1 MRVCQP
7 VGPAASSDPGRAT
20 TAPAARADGPRA
32 RASSGAGAGTPRTV
46 PATARSRAGGWARSR
61 PSIYHRRSVQT
72 VPDDENADALVR
84 RNFAFID
91 LCGFTS
97 LTDEHGVG
105 EAVAALSTFRAVVR
119 ERAGWRGVRVAKWLG
134 DGAMFVATEPRPL
147 LDAVLR
153 MEQALDVRGCAL
165 PLRGGV
171 AAGRVILFE
180 GDDYIGR
187 PVNLAARLCDEAE
200 PHQLLVT
207 ASLFD
212 ASGEGLADR
221 RLGPH
226 AIRGFTRPVE
236 VVDMSEGGDHPR
248 LR

>member
-1 MRVCQP
+1 VQHIP
-7 VGPAASSDPGRAT
+7 D
-20 TAPAARADGPRA
+20 ADH
-32 RASSGAGAGTPRTV
+32 T
-46 PATARSRAGGWARSR
+46 
-61 PSIYHRRSVQT
+61 
-72 VPDDENADALVR
+72 DALVR

-91 LCGFTS
+91 LCGFS
-97 LTDEHGVG
+97 ALTDEHGVG
-105 EAVAALSTFRAVVR
+105 DAVAALSTFRAVVR

-134 DGAMFVATEPRPL
+134 DGAMLVTTEPRPL

-153 MEQALDVRGCAL
+153 MEQALDARGCLL

-207 ASLFD
+207 ASLYD
-212 ASGEGLADR
+212 AAGEGLGGR

-226 AIRGFTRPVE
+226 EIRGFTRPVE
-236 VVDMSEGGDHPR
+236 IVDLSDGGHR
-248 LR
+248 TWAR

>member
-1 MRVCQP
+1 LPTRRASRHGLADTGNVRSLLVQP
-7 VGPAASSDPGRAT
+7 VPD
-20 TAPAARADGPRA
+20 AD
-32 RASSGAGAGTPRTV
+32 
-46 PATARSRAGGWARSR
+46 
-61 PSIYHRRSVQT
+61 Q
-72 VPDDENADALVR
+72 ADALVR

-91 LCGFTS
+91 LCGFTM
-97 LTDEHGVG
+97 LTDERGVG

-134 DGAMFVATEPRPL
+134 DGAMLVATEPRPI
-147 LDAVLR
+147 LDAVIR
-153 MEQALDVRGCAL
+153 MEEALDLRGCPL

-207 ASLFD
+207 ASLYE
-212 ASGEGLADR
+212 AAGEGLSAR

-226 AIRGFTRPVE
+226 RIRGFTRPVE
-236 VVDMSEGGDHPR
+236 VVDLSQGDHRVSVP
-248 LR
+248 

>member
-1 MRVCQP
+1 MLL
-7 VGPAASSDPGRAT
+7 
-20 TAPAARADGPRA
+20 
-32 RASSGAGAGTPRTV
+32 
-46 PATARSRAGGWARSR
+46 
-61 PSIYHRRSVQT
+61 
-72 VPDDENADALVR
+72 PDAENADSLVR

-91 LCGFTS
+91 LCGFTA

-134 DGAMFVATEPRPL
+134 DGAMLVATEPRPL

-153 MEQALDVRGCAL
+153 MEQALDARGCRL
-165 PLRGGV
+165 PLRAGI

-187 PVNLAARLCDEAE
+187 PVNLAARLCDDAE
-200 PHQLLVT
+200 PHQILVT
-207 ASLFD
+207 ASLYD
-212 ASGEGLADR
+212 AAGEGLGGR

-226 AIRGFTRPVE
+226 PIRGFTRPVD
-236 VVDMSEGGDHPR
+236 VVDLNDGSHQAVPAS
-248 LR
+248 

>member
-1 MRVCQP
+1 MAAAQP
-7 VGPAASSDPGRAT
+7 TALDCAAFGVLANILLVPVETGLKR
-20 TAPAARADGPRA
+20 AARR
-32 RASSGAGAGTPRTV
+32 
-46 PATARSRAGGWARSR
+46 
-61 PSIYHRRSVQT
+61 
-72 VPDDENADALVR
+72 
-84 RNFAFID
+84 FAN
-91 LCGFTS
+91 
-97 LTDEHGVG
+97 
-105 EAVAALSTFRAVVR
+105 
-119 ERAGWRGVRVAKWLG
+119 LG
-134 DGAMFVATEPRPL
+134 QFCQA
-147 LDAVLR
+147 
-153 MEQALDVRGCAL
+153 MEQALDARGCAL

-212 ASGEGLADR
+212 MSGEGLAHR

-236 VVDMSEGGDHPR
+236 VVDMSEGGDHA
-248 LR
+248 LAT

>member
-1 MRVCQP
+1 MV
-7 VGPAASSDPGRAT
+7 SE
-20 TAPAARADGPRA
+20 
-32 RASSGAGAGTPRTV
+32 
-46 PATARSRAGGWARSR
+46 
-61 PSIYHRRSVQT
+61 
-72 VPDDENADALVR
+72 DEHVDALVR

-97 LTDEHGVG
+97 LTDEKGVG
-105 EAVAALSTFRAVVR
+105 AAVAALSGFRAVVR

-134 DGAMFVATEPRPL
+134 DGAMLVATEPRPL

-153 MEQALDVRGCAL
+153 MEQALDARGCEL

-187 PVNLAARLCDEAE
+187 PVNLAARLCDEAQ

-207 ASLFD
+207 ATLFD
-212 ASGEGLADR
+212 AAGEGLPHR
-221 RLGPH
+221 RLGPC

-236 VVDMSEGGDHPR
+236 LVDMSEGRDHAARP
-248 LR
+248 

>member
-1 MRVCQP
+1 VEP
-7 VGPAASSDPGRAT
+7 LD
-20 TAPAARADGPRA
+20 
-32 RASSGAGAGTPRTV
+32 
-46 PATARSRAGGWARSR
+46 
-61 PSIYHRRSVQT
+61 
-72 VPDDENADALVR
+72 PDDEHADALVR

-105 EAVAALSTFRAVVR
+105 AAVAALSTFRAVVR

-134 DGAMFVATEPRPL
+134 DGAMLVATEPRPL

-153 MEQALDVRGCAL
+153 MEQALDLRGCAL
-165 PLRGGV
+165 PLRGGI

-187 PVNLAARLCDEAE
+187 PVNLAARLCDEAL

-212 ASGEGLADR
+212 ASGDGLAHR

-226 AIRGFTRPVE
+226 SIRGFTRPVE
-236 VVDMSEGGDHPR
+236 VVDMSEGGHHHVTAN
-248 LR
+248 

>member
-1 MRVCQP
+1 VQP
-7 VGPAASSDPGRAT
+7 
-20 TAPAARADGPRA
+20 APDADH
-32 RASSGAGAGTPRTV
+32 T
-46 PATARSRAGGWARSR
+46 
-61 PSIYHRRSVQT
+61 
-72 VPDDENADALVR
+72 DALVR

-91 LCGFTS
+91 LCGFTL
-97 LTDEHGVG
+97 LTDEQGVG

-134 DGAMFVATEPRPL
+134 DGAMLVTTEPRPL
-147 LDAVLR
+147 LDAVIR
-153 MEQALDVRGCAL
+153 MEEALDARGCPL

-187 PVNLAARLCDEAE
+187 PVNLAARLCDDAQ

-207 ASLFD
+207 ASLYD
-212 ASGEGLADR
+212 TAGEGLRGR

-226 AIRGFTRPVE
+226 RIRGFTRPVE
-236 VVDMSEGGDHPR
+236 VVDLSQGDHR
-248 LR
+248 LRVP

>member
-1 MRVCQP
+1 VEK
-7 VGPAASSDPGRAT
+7 
-20 TAPAARADGPRA
+20 
-32 RASSGAGAGTPRTV
+32 
-46 PATARSRAGGWARSR
+46 
-61 PSIYHRRSVQT
+61 
-72 VPDDENADALVR
+72 VPDDDHTDALVR

-97 LTDEHGVG
+97 LTDEQGVG
-105 EAVAALSTFRAVVR
+105 GAVAALSTFRAVVR

-134 DGAMFVATEPRPL
+134 DGAMLVATEPRPL
-147 LDAVLR
+147 LDAVVR

-187 PVNLAARLCDEAE
+187 PVNLAARLCDDAE

-207 ASLFD
+207 ASLYD
-212 ASGEGLADR
+212 AAGDGLGGR

-226 AIRGFTRPVE
+226 QIRGFTRAVE
-236 VVDMSEGGDHPR
+236 VVDLSQGGHHIR
-248 LR
+248 ARAQT

>member
-1 MRVCQP
+1 VE
-7 VGPAASSDPGRAT
+7 
-20 TAPAARADGPRA
+20 
-32 RASSGAGAGTPRTV
+32 
-46 PATARSRAGGWARSR
+46 R
-61 PSIYHRRSVQT
+61 P
-72 VPDDENADALVR
+72 PDDEHADSLVR

-97 LTDEHGVG
+97 LTDEQGVG
-105 EAVAALSTFRAVVR
+105 AAVAALSTFRAVVR

-134 DGAMFVATEPRPL
+134 DGAMLVATEPRPL

-153 MEQALDVRGCAL
+153 MEQALDGRGCAL

-187 PVNLAARLCDEAE
+187 PVNLAARLCDEAN
-200 PHQLLVT
+200 PHQILVT

-212 ASGEGLADR
+212 AAGAGLAHR
-221 RLGPH
+221 QLGPTR
-226 AIRGFTRPVE
+226 IRGFSRPVE
-236 VVDMSEGGDHPR
+236 LVDMSEGWHHVPAETRDEPVTEGSVHKIASD
-248 LR
+248 

>member
-1 MRVCQP
+1 
-7 VGPAASSDPGRAT
+7 
-20 TAPAARADGPRA
+20 
-32 RASSGAGAGTPRTV
+32 
-46 PATARSRAGGWARSR
+46 
-61 PSIYHRRSVQT
+61 VQA
-72 VPDDENADALVR
+72 VPDADHADALVR

-91 LCGFTS
+91 LCGFTM
-97 LTDEHGVG
+97 LTDERGVG

-134 DGAMFVATEPRPL
+134 DGAMLVATEPRPI
-147 LDAVLR
+147 LDAVIR
-153 MEQALDVRGCAL
+153 MEQALDLRGCPL

-187 PVNLAARLCDEAE
+187 PVNLAARLCDDAE

-207 ASLFD
+207 ASLYE
-212 ASGEGLADR
+212 AAGEGLSAR

-226 AIRGFTRPVE
+226 RIRGFTRPVE
-236 VVDMSEGGDHPR
+236 VVDLSQGDHRAPLPR
-248 LR
+248 PSRMVGPRGCARRRRGAGRLSAEHAHRGSRDVLGAGRVPRSGGCAR